1 MVTLETRTRQVPPRA
16 VVLSLLAFAVP
27 VLSALLFP
35 AGFEDYEALLWLT
48 ALIPAFLFA
57 FHKGWRGAAT
67 ALALGMAL
75 LSATEAVASTLGQEV
90 PDLLA
95 GVVVAYVAI
104 ALGIGWLAELML
116 RERDEV
122 EDLAF
127 TDTLT
132 RLPNRR
138 HAELFLENEF
148 AAAERGRALAVVLF
162 DLDGFKAYN
171 DTHGHEAGDEALRA
185 FADVLVRTTRRMNLA
200 ARFGGEEFVAVLA
213 GSDVKGA
220 TVFANRVRKELIGLS
235 LGQGPLTV
243 SAGVAG
249 FTPSMTEPKHLL
261 AAADRALY
269 EAKRDGRDRVVT
281 LGGEMEDPGAWATAT
296 EEDGSVHIPPDVVAS
311 IGEGRSVLVAEG
323 DAQVRQLLSAYLG
336 SAGFEV
342 SEVADGP
349 DAMRAL
355 ATEFDVVITDL
366 RLDGVGGEEIIRAV
380 KSRHP
385 LTGVLV
391 LTALQDAHVAADA
404 LQAGAD
410 RYLFKPFGMPEL
422 RAHLVDALAQRDR
435 LVAVEERGRRLSPE
449 GQERADAAREAIL
462 NGARALVKAVEVRD
476 PYTAGASERVARY
489 SAIMADEL
497 DPDASLLPREPLRIG
512 CELHDVGKI
521 GVPDGVLN
529 KRGTLDAEEMEAIRR
544 HPQTGRK
551 ILEPLID
558 DPIILAITS
567 WHHENWDGTGYPD
580 GLRGAAIPLAARVV
594 AVADALDALTRPR
607 AWRSARSWD
616 AAFAIIR
623 DASATSFDP
632 AVVDACLARADD
644 LRAAGDDDTRTSGDD
659 DA

>member
-16 VVLSLLAFAVP
+16 AGLSLLAFAVP
-27 VLSALLFP
+27 VVSAVLFP
-35 AGFEDYEALLWLT
+35 TGLEDYEALLWLV

-57 FHKGWRGAAT
+57 FHKGWKGAAT
-67 ALALGMAL
+67 ALALGMAI
-75 LSATEAVASTLGQEV
+75 LSTTGAVTTAMGQPV
-90 PDLLA
+90 PELLA
-95 GVVVAYVAI
+95 AVVAAYVAI
-104 ALGIGWLAELML
+104 SLGIGWLAELML

-162 DLDGFKAYN
+162 DLDRFKAYN
-171 DTHGHEAGDEALRA
+171 DAHGHEAGDDALRA
-185 FADVLVRTTRRMNLA
+185 FAEVLVRTTRRMNLA

-235 LGQGPLTV
+235 IGPGPLTV

-281 LGGEMEDPGAWATAT
+281 IGGEMGDPEAWASAA
-296 EEDGSVHIPPDVVAS
+296 EDDGSPAVPSGAVAP

-323 DAQVRQLLSAYLG
+323 DAKVRELLGAYLTT
-336 SAGFEV
+336 AGFEV
-342 SEVADGP
+342 SEVEDGP

-355 ATEFDVVITDL
+355 AREFDVVITDL
-366 RLDGVGGEEIIRAV
+366 RLNGVGGEEIIRAV

-435 LVAVEERGRRLSPE
+435 LVEEAERGRRLSPE
-449 GQERADAAREAIL
+449 GRERADAAREAIL

-489 SAIMADEL
+489 SAVIAEEL
-497 DPDASLLPREPLRIG
+497 DPEQSLIPREPLRVG

-529 KRGTLDAEEMEAIRR
+529 KRGTLDPEEMEAIRR
-544 HPQTGRK
+544 HPRIGRK

-567 WHHENWDGTGYPD
+567 WHHESWDGTGYPD

-607 AWRSARSWD
+607 AWRSARSWEE
-616 AAFAIIR
+616 ALTIIR

-632 AVVDACLARADD
+632 AVVDACLSRAEE
-644 LRAAGDDDTRTSGDD
+644 LRALGEAAQADS
-659 DA
+659 